1 MKNNFKIEG
10 TKIITPGGGELLIK
24 GVNVNGPGWVFPRD
38 TLPDMELI
46 LDVWKF
52 NAIRLCAAIGW
63 EFAEKNNKDLDG
75 IIRAFTD
82 RKIIVMLEAH
92 DYTGSYPPENE
103 GYRRSHDAYVYPMP
117 VFKDWWVDKAKRFK
131 ENPYVWF
138 NIMNEPGPDDS
149 RASAESWY
157 KIHCEIIE
165 AVRGAGAEN
174 IIVLDE
180 HGWGQGSGYRG
191 GKEGYASAIIKMGPA
206 LNEKYNNLLY
216 SLHVY
221 DAWYD
226 GKADFDN
233 YFGDARGLGLCV
245 ILGEFGVGKEN
256 ISQHSAIKSMYDSA
270 IPNNIGRIYWAWD
283 DGGLPLTVSKSG
295 CGWEIDRTDGEKP
308 GNLTWAGEMVW
319 LDSHGLLES
328 PVPDY
333 KLPLLPNGGFKDGM
347 TGWQNWGR
355 CSVKDGVLLGR
366 PGNVLAVDFGG
377 AGGAGRL
384 IELKPGK
391 RYKFSAWGKNSA
403 AANTASTAGIKYSS
417 IDNPG
422 YENHETLSFTE
433 NEWTHKSLWF
443 TAPDEFASAS
453 SAFIWKIDANTIFYI
468 TDMELIEID

>member
-1 MKNNFKIEG
+1 MDKNFKIEG
-10 TKIITPGGGELLIK
+10 AKIIAPSGSEVLIK

-38 TLPDMELI
+38 TLQDIGLI

-63 EFAEKNNKDLDG
+63 EFAENNNKDLDK
-75 IIRAFTD
+75 IIGAFTE
-82 RKIIVMLEAH
+82 RGIIVMLEVH
-92 DYTGSYPPENE
+92 DYTGSYPPDA
-103 GYRRSHDAYVYPMP
+103 GYRRGKDAYVYPLP
-117 VFKDWWVDKAKRFK
+117 VLRDWWADKVKRFGG
-131 ENPYVWF
+131 NPYVWF

-157 KIHCEIIE
+157 KIHAELIE
-165 AVRGAGAEN
+165 TIRAAGAEN

-191 GKEGYASAIIKMGPA
+191 GKSGYASAIIQMGPE
-206 LNEKYNNLLY
+206 LNKQYGNLLY

-226 GKADFDN
+226 GKHDFDA
-233 YFGDARGLGLCV
+233 YFNDARERGLCV

-256 ISQHSAIKSMYDSA
+256 ISQHSAIKAMYNSA

-283 DGGLPLTVSKSG
+283 DAGLPLTASESG
-295 CGWEIDRTDGEKP
+295 CGWAIDRTDGETP
-308 GNLTWAGEMVW
+308 GNLTWVGNLVW
-319 LDSHGLLES
+319 ADNRGLLAA

-333 KLPLLPNGGFKDGM
+333 ELPLLPNGDFKDKM

-355 CSVKDGVLLGR
+355 CSAEGGA
-366 PGNVLAVDFGG
+366 LAVGFGG

-384 IELKPGK
+384 IELKPGTK
-391 RYKFSAWGKNSA
+391 YRFCASGKNSA

-417 IDNPG
+417 AEEPG
-422 YENHETLSFTE
+422 YERHQTLSFTE
-433 NEWTHKSLWF
+433 NEWTRKSIEF
-443 TAPDEFASAS
+443 ATPDKFASAP

-468 TDMELIEID
+468 TDMELCEIN